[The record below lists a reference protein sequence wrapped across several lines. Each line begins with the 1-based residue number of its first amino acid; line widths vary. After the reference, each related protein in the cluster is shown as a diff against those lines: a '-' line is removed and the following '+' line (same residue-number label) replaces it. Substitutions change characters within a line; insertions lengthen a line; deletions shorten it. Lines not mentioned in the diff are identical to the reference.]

1 MVNQVC
7 VISIYVPN
15 LSKAIDFYTN
25 TLGFELN
32 KQYGPKI
39 ASLAHGE
46 LPIIIEENENS
57 AYHNDN
63 KATGI
68 VLGLR
73 TEDIYETVKF
83 LKEKEVDFIIDEPT
97 DCPPEK
103 YISFK
108 DPFGNILEY
117 LQFEN
122 R

>member
-15 LSKAIDFYTN
+15 LNKAIDFYTN

-32 KQYGPKI
+32 KQYEPNI
-39 ASLAHGE
+39 ASLVHGE
-46 LPIIIEENENS
+46 LPIILE
-57 AYHNDN
+57 ANDN
-63 KATGI
+63 TTFNQDNKITGV

-83 LKEKEVDFIIDEPT
+83 LKDKEVEFIVDEPT
-97 DCPPEK
+97 NCPPGK
-103 YISFK
+103 YISFR

-122 R
+122 M